1 MKNYFSFSR
10 SQQIGVW
17 VWLCIILGAVI
28 FLNIQSNTD
37 FLTPE
42 LIDKNNI
49 AWVNLQQRDSVN
61 SSIDF
66 DVANYSGNQKE
77 ISDFE
82 PNQLTKQGWIDLG
95 FSQKQADV
103 IISFKLKN
111 NGFKFKEDLQKVY
124 VISPEKY
131 AELEPHILLESRPAI
146 DVTQASISL
155 NMATIDDLIAIPG
168 IGEFTAENVIKK
180 RNSLGGFHSAT
191 QLHEVYKMNENTYQ
205 ILVENTIVD
214 PEQVKTIN
222 INTASKD
229 EIDKHPY
236 IDFAMTAAILKQREQ
251 SKLTDL
257 NFLLDKKL
265 VSVESLEK
273 LIPYIRFE

>member
-180 RNSLGGFHSAT
+180 RNSL
-191 QLHEVYKMNENTYQ
+191 
-205 ILVENTIVD
+205 
-214 PEQVKTIN
+214 
-222 INTASKD
+222 
-229 EIDKHPY
+229 EIGRAH
-236 IDFAMTAAILKQREQ
+236 
-251 SKLTDL
+251 
-257 NFLLDKKL
+257 
-265 VSVESLEK
+265 V
-273 LIPYIRFE
+273 